1 MVLGSVEDIPN
12 PVVGSVDEF
21 FGIARKTAVI
31 RPPSRNAE

>member
-21 FGIARKTAVI
+21 SALRGRSGDQASIEKC
-31 RPPSRNAE
+31 